1 MTYNY
6 DKEREMKKNF
16 LNYSVNIIAS
26 NYDFDDIRLEEIS
39 YGLETLYLTVTKLV
53 VIFGLA
59 YLLGILKE
67 VVLLLLCYNLI
78 RSTAYGLHASKSI
91 YCLISSITLFIGGV
105 YLSKYIA
112 TIPLVIKI
120 VLCTISIILLLK
132 YAPADTV
139 KRPLINAKKRRILK
153 IKSCIKGIVYL
164 ILIIYFK
171 DSVVSGYL
179 LCGLV
184 EAILMI
190 HPFVYK
196 IFSLPYDNYK
206 EYNCGV

>member
-1 MTYNY
+1 
-6 DKEREMKKNF
+6 MKKKF

>member
-6 DKEREMKKNF
+6 DKEREMKKKF

-153 IKSCIKGIVYL
+153 IKSCIKGIIYL

-171 DSVVSGYL
+171 DNIVSGYL

-206 EYNCGV
+206 KYNCGV

>member
-1 MTYNY
+1 
-6 DKEREMKKNF
+6 MKKKF

-105 YLSKYIA
+105 YFSKYIA
-112 TIPLVIKI
+112 TVPLVIKI
-120 VLCTISIILLLK
+120 VLCIISILLLLK
-132 YAPADTV
+132 YAPADTA
-139 KRPLINAKKRRILK
+139 KRPLINVKKRKILK
-153 IKSCIKGIVYL
+153 VKSCIKGVVYL
-164 ILIIYFK
+164 ILIISFK

-206 EYNCGV
+206 RYNCGV

>member
-196 IFSLPYDNYK
+196 IFSLPYDN
-206 EYNCGV
+206 

>member
-1 MTYNY
+1 
-6 DKEREMKKNF
+6 MKKNF

-112 TIPLVIKI
+112 AIPLVIKI

>member
-1 MTYNY
+1 
-6 DKEREMKKNF
+6 MKKNF

-39 YGLETLYLTVTKLV
+39 YGLETLYLTVTKLI

-120 VLCTISIILLLK
+120 LLCTISIILLLK

>member
-6 DKEREMKKNF
+6 DKEREMKKKF

-139 KRPLINAKKRRILK
+139 KRPLINAKKRMILK
-153 IKSCIKGIVYL
+153 IKSCIKGIIYL

-171 DSVVSGYL
+171 DNIVSGYL

-206 EYNCGV
+206 KYNCGV

>member
-1 MTYNY
+1 
-6 DKEREMKKNF
+6 MKKNF

-171 DSVVSGYL
+171 DSIVSGYL

-196 IFSLPYDNYK
+196 IFSLSYDNYK

>member
-1 MTYNY
+1 
-6 DKEREMKKNF
+6 MKKNF

>member
-1 MTYNY
+1 
-6 DKEREMKKNF
+6 MKKRF
-16 LNYSVNIIAS
+16 LDYSINIISS
-26 NYDFDDIRLEEIS
+26 NFDVDDIRLKEIS
-39 YGLETLYLTVTKLV
+39 YGLETLYLTITKLV

-91 YCLISSITLFIGGV
+91 YCLISSITLFVGGV

-112 TIPLVIKI
+112 TVPLVIKI
-120 VLCTISIILLLK
+120 VLCTISILLLLK
-132 YAPADTV
+132 YAPADTA
-139 KRPLINAKKRRILK
+139 KRPLINVKKRKILK
-153 IKSCIKGIVYL
+153 VKSCIKGVVYL

-206 EYNCGV
+206 RYNCGV

>member
-1 MTYNY
+1 
-6 DKEREMKKNF
+6 MKKNF

-39 YGLETLYLTVTKLV
+39 YGLETLYLTVTKLI

-139 KRPLINAKKRRILK
+139 KRPLINAKKRWILK

>member
-1 MTYNY
+1 
-6 DKEREMKKNF
+6 MKKNF

-139 KRPLINAKKRRILK
+139 KRPLINAKKRKILK
-153 IKSCIKGIVYL
+153 VKSCIKGIVYL
-164 ILIIYFK
+164 ILIVYFK

>member
-1 MTYNY
+1 
-6 DKEREMKKNF
+6 MKKRF
-16 LNYSVNIIAS
+16 LDYSINIISS
-26 NYDFDDIRLEEIS
+26 NFDVDDIRLKEIS
-39 YGLETLYLTVTKLV
+39 YGLETLYLTITKLV

-91 YCLISSITLFIGGV
+91 YCLISSITLFVGGV

-112 TIPLVIKI
+112 TVPLVIKI
-120 VLCTISIILLLK
+120 VLCIISILLLLK
-132 YAPADTV
+132 YAPADTA
-139 KRPLINAKKRRILK
+139 KRPLINVKKRKILK
-153 IKSCIKGIVYL
+153 VKSCIKGVIYL

-206 EYNCGV
+206 RYNCGV

>member
-1 MTYNY
+1 
-6 DKEREMKKNF
+6 MKKNF

-139 KRPLINAKKRRILK
+139 KRPLINAKKRWILK

>member
-39 YGLETLYLTVTKLV
+39 YGLETLYLTVTKLI

>member
-1 MTYNY
+1 
-6 DKEREMKKNF
+6 MKKNF

-39 YGLETLYLTVTKLV
+39 YGLETLYLTVTKLI

>member
-6 DKEREMKKNF
+6 DKEREMKKKF

-39 YGLETLYLTVTKLV
+39 YGLETLYLTVTKLI

-153 IKSCIKGIVYL
+153 IKSCIKGIIYL

-171 DSVVSGYL
+171 DNIVSGYL

-206 EYNCGV
+206 KYNCGV

>member
-1 MTYNY
+1 
-6 DKEREMKKNF
+6 MKKKF

-112 TIPLVIKI
+112 TVPLVIKI
-120 VLCTISIILLLK
+120 VLCIISILLLLK

-139 KRPLINAKKRRILK
+139 KRPLVNAKKRKILK
-153 IKSCIKGIVYL
+153 VKCCIKGIVYL

-196 IFSLPYDNYK
+196 IFCLPYDNYK
-206 EYNCGV
+206 RYNCGV